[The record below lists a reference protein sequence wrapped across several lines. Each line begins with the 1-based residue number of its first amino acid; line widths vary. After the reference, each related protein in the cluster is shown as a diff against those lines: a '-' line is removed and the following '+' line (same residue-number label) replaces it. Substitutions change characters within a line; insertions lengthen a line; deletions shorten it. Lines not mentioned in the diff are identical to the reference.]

1 MLKKNENIDYKKALA
16 EVVIKTFIRNEGEQ
30 MIDSAVNDRQTS
42 ELLIDIIETENSE
55 PLLNRFY
62 QSFMDVTS
70 SKMDELLD
78 KITGMIFTHRDFS
91 EYRKNMG
98 ITDEYIREEINMEG
112 IKIQSY
118 NFLMKY
124 ANFAFFQRLDNM
136 GLDFDI
142 EEMLAT
148 EETDRFSSDFG
159 EDYA

>member
-1 MLKKNENIDYKKALA
+1 MNTKLSQILA
-16 EVVIKTFIRNEGEQ
+16 EI
-30 MIDSAVNDRQTS
+30 SAG
-42 ELLIDIIETENSE
+42 
-55 PLLNRFY
+55 
-62 QSFMDVTS
+62 
-70 SKMDELLD
+70 ELLD

-98 ITDEYIREEINMEG
+98 ITDEYIREEINMKG